1 MFAYWANHNRH
12 YHDEHTIDLVVMIV
26 FGILSIYQFFLLS
39 QSLRKEVK

>member
-1 MFAYWANHNRH
+1 
-12 YHDEHTIDLVVMIV
+12 MIV